1 MDYGNCRS
9 SRALSA
15 SEIRTVS
22 RAAASWPQTCHK
34 SALMRNGNSSF
45 KAVKLWYPIELPIC
59 YEGPEGSL
67 LQGNGTTMAM
77 SSAVIQFA
85 CDRNLP
91 VGHVF
96 QLWLQWPAKL
106 FDGTSLSF
114 WATGTI
120 QRSACCEVE
129 VAVRRHEFRTR
140 RAGASK
146 PEIMQVRQAA
156 G

>member
-1 MDYGNCRS
+1 MATIA
-9 SRALSA
+9 ALARSA
-15 SEIRTVS
+15 SEIRTVF
-22 RAAASWPQTCHK
+22 RAPASWSQTCPK
-34 SALMRNGNSSF
+34 WAPMRNGNSSF
-45 KAVKLWYPIELPIC
+45 KVVKVWYPIELPVC

-67 LQGNGTTMAM
+67 LQGNGMTTAM
-77 SSAVIQFA
+77 SSGVIQFA

-96 QLWLQWPAKL
+96 QLWIQWPAKL

-120 QRSACCEVE
+120 QRSARCEVE
-129 VAVRRHEFRTR
+129 VAVKRHEFRTR

-146 PEIMQVRQAA
+146 PEIMLVRRAA